1 MLDSE
6 HENPELIWNNDT
18 RERVA
23 RVVAEECN
31 KLYAKQKVRDNL
43 YEASGHFVTF
53 LEGVFER
60 HFLRYIG
67 CIFIY

>member
-18 RERVA
+18 SQRVA

-31 KLYAKQKVRDNL
+31 KLYQKQKV
-43 YEASGHFVTF
+43 GF
-53 LEGVFER
+53 LESIIKGM
-60 HFLRYIG
+60 I
-67 CIFIY
+67 

>member
-18 RERVA
+18 RQRVA

-31 KLYAKQKVRDNL
+31 KLYAKQKVRKFIIIRVIRFLSVCL
-43 YEASGHFVTF
+43 Y
-53 LEGVFER
+53 
-60 HFLRYIG
+60 
-67 CIFIY
+67 